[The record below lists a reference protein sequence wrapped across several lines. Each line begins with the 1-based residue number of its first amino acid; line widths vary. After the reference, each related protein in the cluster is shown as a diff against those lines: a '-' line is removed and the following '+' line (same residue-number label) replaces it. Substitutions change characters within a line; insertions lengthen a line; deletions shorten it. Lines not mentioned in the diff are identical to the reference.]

1 MIVPRPIRDGWTAP
15 SRTSSKAHIMT
26 RSSLLIAALLAA
38 FGASI
43 AQAQQAAPAAAAPV
57 AAVPAAVP
65 AAAPA
70 AATSAA
76 AAPVVAGSA
85 TVGPAADSLIS
96 TDNKVGTGKE
106 ATLGTN
112 VRVNYT
118 GWLYRPLARL
128 SHGKMFDTSRV
139 PGREPIEFPLGG
151 GKVIKGWEQG
161 VVGMKVGGKRT
172 LIIPPEL
179 AYGAKGAPGGDIPP
193 NSALIFEVELL
204 SVD

>member
-43 AQAQQAAPAAAAPV
+43 AQAQQAVPAAAAPV
-57 AAVPAAVP
+57 AAVPAA
-65 AAAPA
+65 AHG

-85 TVGPAADSLIS
+85 TVGPAADSLII

>member
-38 FGASI
+38 FGA
-43 AQAQQAAPAAAAPV
+43 QADQADQAAPAAASA
-57 AAVPAAVP
+57 
-65 AAAPA
+65 A

-85 TVGPAADSLIS
+85 TVGPAADSLII

>member
-57 AAVPAAVP
+57 AAVPAA
-65 AAAPA
+65 APA

-85 TVGPAADSLIS
+85 TVGPAADSLII

>member
-1 MIVPRPIRDGWTAP
+1 MIVPRPIRDDWTAP
-15 SRTSSKAHIMT
+15 SRTSSKVHIMT
-26 RSSLLIAALLAA
+26 RSSLLFAALLAA
-38 FGASI
+38 FGAST
-43 AQAQQAAPAAAAPV
+43 AQAQQAAPT
-57 AAVPAAVP
+57 AAVPV

-70 AATSAA
+70 AAPVLAA
-76 AAPVVAGSA
+76 PAPVVAGSA
-85 TVGPAADSLIS
+85 TVGPAADSLII

>member
-43 AQAQQAAPAAAAPV
+43 AQAQQAVPAAAAPV
-57 AAVPAAVP
+57 AAVPAA
-65 AAAPA
+65 AHG

-76 AAPVVAGSA
+76 AAPVLAE
-85 TVGPAADSLIS
+85 PASTGADADSLII
-96 TDNKVGTGKE
+96 TDTKVGTGKE
-106 ATLGTN
+106 ATLGTT

-161 VVGMKVGGKRT
+161 VAGMKVGGKRT

-179 AYGAKGAPGGDIPP
+179 AYGSKGAPGGDIPP
-193 NSALIFEVELL
+193 NSALIFDVELL
-204 SVD
+204 GVD

>member
-57 AAVPAAVP
+57 AAVPAA
-65 AAAPA
+65 APG

-85 TVGPAADSLIS
+85 TVGPAADSLII

>member
-1 MIVPRPIRDGWTAP
+1 M
-15 SRTSSKAHIMT
+15 
-26 RSSLLIAALLAA
+26 LFAALLAA
-38 FGASI
+38 FGASM
-43 AQAQQAAPAAAAPV
+43 AQAQQAAPAA
-57 AAVPAAVP
+57 PAATAP
-65 AAAPA
+65 AAAAPA
-70 AATSAA
+70 AAAA
-76 AAPVVAGSA
+76 PGGPAPVVAGSA
-85 TVGPAADSLIS
+85 TVGPAADSLII

-106 ATLGTN
+106 ATVGTT

-151 GKVIKGWEQG
+151 GKVIKGWDQG
-161 VVGMKVGGKRT
+161 VAGMKVGGKRT
-172 LIIPPEL
+172 LIIPSEL

-204 SVD
+204 GVQ

>member
-43 AQAQQAAPAAAAPV
+43 AQAQQAVPAAAAPV
-57 AAVPAAVP
+57 AAVPAA
-65 AAAPA
+65 APA
-70 AATSAA
+70 AAA

-85 TVGPAADSLIS
+85 TVGPAADSLII

-151 GKVIKGWEQG
+151 GKL
-161 VVGMKVGGKRT
+161 T

>member
-57 AAVPAAVP
+57 ATVP
-65 AAAPA
+65 AAAPG

-76 AAPVVAGSA
+76 AAPVLAEPA
-85 TVGPAADSLIS
+85 TVGPAADSLII

>member
-1 MIVPRPIRDGWTAP
+1 
-15 SRTSSKAHIMT
+15 MT

-57 AAVPAAVP
+57 AAVPAA
-65 AAAPA
+65 APA

-85 TVGPAADSLIS
+85 TVGPAADSLII

>member
-1 MIVPRPIRDGWTAP
+1 
-15 SRTSSKAHIMT
+15 MT

-43 AQAQQAAPAAAAPV
+43 AQAQQAVPAAAAPV
-57 AAVPAAVP
+57 AAVPAA
-65 AAAPA
+65 APG

-85 TVGPAADSLIS
+85 TVGPAADSLII

>member
-43 AQAQQAAPAAAAPV
+43 AQAQQAAAAPV
-57 AAVPAAVP
+57 AAVPAA
-65 AAAPA
+65 APG

-85 TVGPAADSLIS
+85 TVGPAADSLII
-96 TDNKVGTGKE
+96 TGNKVGTGKE

>member
-57 AAVPAAVP
+57 AAVPG
-65 AAAPA
+65 

-85 TVGPAADSLIS
+85 TVGPAADSLII

-193 NSALIFEVELL
+193 NSALIFEVELQ

>member
-43 AQAQQAAPAAAAPV
+43 AQAQQAVPAAAAPV
-57 AAVPAAVP
+57 AAVP

-76 AAPVVAGSA
+76 AAPIVAGSA
-85 TVGPAADSLIS
+85 TVGPAADSLII

>member
-1 MIVPRPIRDGWTAP
+1 MIVPRPIRDDWTAP
-15 SRTSSKAHIMT
+15 SRTSSKVHIMT
-26 RSSLLIAALLAA
+26 RSSLLFALLAA
-38 FGASI
+38 FGAST
-43 AQAQQAAPAAAAPV
+43 AHADQAAPAAPVSASSAPAV
-57 AAVPAAVP
+57 AMP
-65 AAAPA
+65 AAPA
-70 AATSAA
+70 
-76 AAPVVAGSA
+76 PVLAGSA
-85 TVGPAADSLIS
+85 TPGPAADSLII
-96 TDNKVGTGKE
+96 TDNKVGAGKE
-106 ATLGTN
+106 ATLGTT